1 MKQSDETIRPF
12 PDLLRGLLI
21 PAGLTLILLTPLSLH
36 AESPRKP
43 EHLIK
48 WATIAPENTLWGD
61 VINQASAEI
70 EHASGGRVKHIW
82 YYGAVMGDEPDA
94 LRKLK
99 LGQLQGLALM
109 SVGLSKIAPEM
120 LAFSLPFLFE
130 SYEEVDCVFDQ
141 TWPTVEEIFNQKG
154 YQIFGP
160 ADVGFSVLFSKH
172 PIRSPAD
179 FARTKAWT
187 WSGLEVD
194 KAAAKIYGITHLVP
208 LPLPEVLPALQT
220 GMVDMVYATYYTA
233 IALQWHTQV
242 RYMTDATRHGGAYA
256 PAVLVLKKDVYDSL
270 PPDVKITMRR
280 VLKKMFVS
288 LREKFRADEERA
300 RRALLAR
307 GMRMLEFKP
316 EVLYD
321 IKTKRSLIIYRDWK
335 GKYFPD
341 WFLDNIL
348 DAQKSCR
355 SRLAR

>member
-1 MKQSDETIRPF
+1 MNRNF
-12 PDLLRGLLI
+12 PVFITGTLL
-21 PAGLTLILLTPLSLH
+21 AALSLFPFFP
-36 AESPRKP
+36 EEGICQTRKP
-43 EHLIK
+43 HTIK

-61 VINQASAEI
+61 VLNQAMEDI
-70 EHASGGRVKHIW
+70 EKSSGGRLKNIW

-94 LRKLK
+94 LRKLN

-109 SVGLSKIAPEM
+109 SVGLSKISPEM

-130 SYEEVDCVFDQ
+130 SYEEVDCVFEK
-141 TWPTVEEIFNQKG
+141 TWPAVEDIFDQKG
-154 YQIFGP
+154 FKIFGP

-172 PIRSPAD
+172 PLRSPED
-179 FARTKAWT
+179 FARTRAWT

-194 KAAAKIYGITHLVP
+194 KAAAKVYGITQLVP
-208 LPLPEVLPALQT
+208 LPLTEVLPALQT

-242 RYMTDATRHGGAYA
+242 RYMSDAARHGGAYA
-256 PAVLVLKKDVYDSL
+256 PAVLVLKKDVYDSI
-270 PPDVKITMRR
+270 PPDIRKTMQRVFREMFSTLRR
-280 VLKKMFVS
+280 Q
-288 LREKFRADEERA
+288 FRADEERA

-307 GMRMLEFKP
+307 GMRTLEFKP

-321 IKTKRSLIIYRDWK
+321 IRTRRSLVIYRDWK

-341 WFLDNIL
+341 WFLDEIL

-355 SRLAR
+355 SKLAN